1 VKLALLLCLAA
12 CGGGPSLTN
21 LRCRDPAHCQDAED
35 PLKLLLAVDFRD
47 DSGTLGEGVLNL
59 RVGGNTQQT
68 ISIADLFSAQKI
80 APGSRSGTLQI
91 DDDIFLD
98 RMSKGMSVQVSAVAV
113 NGQGSQ
119 SNEPS
124 LAFALRLGA
133 GDSGVAS
140 RGAPDAASNGGP

>member
-1 VKLALLLCLAA
+1 MKLALLLSLAA

-21 LRCRDPAHCQDAED
+21 LRCRDPAHCQDVED

-47 DSGTLGEGVLNL
+47 DTGTLGEGVLHL

-68 ISIADLFSAQKI
+68 ISLADLFTAQKI
-80 APGSRSGTLQI
+80 APATRSGTLQI

-98 RMSKGMSVQVSAVAV
+98 KMWQGMSVQISAVAV
-113 NGQGSQ
+113 NGQGKH

-124 LAFALRLGA
+124 LTFALHL
-133 GDSGVAS
+133 
-140 RGAPDAASNGGP
+140 GGP